1 MAIMMEPSNSD
12 WSLGSNRNQC
22 GHKCSISSLNGL
34 DLQEIKLVQWDISS

>member
-12 WSLGSNRNQC
+12 WSLGRNRNQC

-34 DLQEIKLVQWDISS
+34 DLQEIKLVQWDIS